1 MINAYLNTKIE
12 IVRDGSKI
20 LDTKANVQEGQIYLG
35 NVDIRELDII
45 RITAARI
52 EYQVTSVYT
61 QLEGNRILYKE
72 VKYNK
77 VG

>member
-1 MINAYLNTKIE
+1 MITAYLNTKVE
-12 IVRDGSKI
+12 IIRDGSKI

-45 RITAARI
+45 RVTVAGI
-52 EYQVTSVYT
+52 EYQVTSVHT
-61 QLEGNRILYKE
+61 QLDGNRIIYKK